1 MPSTSSRPARPLAF
15 FFPAVLAGLVACG
28 AFGTDEPAAEP
39 GGADA
44 GNGSDSGGP
53 GGPGAEGGAGDGGGT
68 ASDASQQED
77 ADDTRDADRDAAP
90 VLCSS
95 GLCDPFS
102 GVRCASLR
110 GGIWDSE
117 KGAGST
123 AGVIALEVTGRDC
136 PLRARVPGGVNQD
149 VSDTAHSLAYSGT
162 LPQKEA
168 ILGFDVTVS
177 ELPEVGGAI
186 ELMRLGSDVS
196 DTEPFVGYLTALRD
210 GTGAWLQLSVQP
222 GDGGADT
229 EVVVHKMAVTAGQRV
244 RGALRL
250 ALGDKK
256 VSGAFGNDKGP
267 EHVVAFL
274 EPATLDL
281 WAGLYFNYR
290 SRTGSFLFHQ
300 ITLPR

>member
-1 MPSTSSRPARPLAF
+1 M
-15 FFPAVLAGLVACG
+15 LAGLVACG
-28 AFGTDEPAAEP
+28 AFGSDEPEAGPGAADAAAQ
-39 GGADA
+39 ADA
-44 GNGSDSGGP
+44 GAGGV
-53 GGPGAEGGAGDGGGT
+53 PGAEGGAEEGGG
-68 ASDASQQED
+68 ASDAGHLED
-77 ADDTRDADRDAAP
+77 ADGTRDAERDAAP
-90 VLCSS
+90 AICTA

-102 GVRCASLR
+102 GARCASLR
-110 GGIWDSE
+110 GGLWDAE
-117 KGAGST
+117 KGAGAALGS
-123 AGVIALEVTGRDC
+123 IALEPTGRDC
-136 PLRARVPGGVNQD
+136 PLRARVPPGLNEPA
-149 VSDTAHSLAYSGT
+149 SDTAHSLAYFGT
-162 LPQKEA
+162 LPQTDA
-168 ILGFDVTVS
+168 VLGFDVTVS

-274 EPATLDL
+274 EPATLEL